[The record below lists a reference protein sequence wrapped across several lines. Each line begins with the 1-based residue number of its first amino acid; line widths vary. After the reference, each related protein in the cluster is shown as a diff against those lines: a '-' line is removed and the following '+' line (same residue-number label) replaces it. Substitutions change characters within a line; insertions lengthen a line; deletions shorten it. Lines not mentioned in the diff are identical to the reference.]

1 VASSARSSASTASP
15 LQSEQPSLGD
25 VLDALIE
32 EAADVE
38 TLVDR
43 EYSRNG
49 VAFAARPEEDVVE
62 LRLGNEIGE
71 AALRTPNTGPSSRGP
86 DWVRFA
92 PPLWDEMAF
101 DRVEAWFRVAWR
113 LAAGRR

>member
-1 VASSARSSASTASP
+1 M
-15 LQSEQPSLGD
+15 QSEEPSLGD

-49 VAFAARPEEDVVE
+49 VAFTVRPEEDVVE
-62 LRLGNEIGE
+62 LRLGDEIAE
-71 AALRTPNTGPSSRGP
+71 AALRTPETGPSTRGP
-86 DWVRFA
+86 AWVRFA
-92 PPLWDEMAF
+92 PANWDEMAF

-113 LAAGRR
+113 MAAGGR